1 MLHSSLVVNVQ
12 KRTWL
17 SQAVLAG
24 TKCSSKQF
32 VWLSTL
38 PDDTCWGS
46 DSEAR
51 PADETANCRWRRA
64 PVFARAK
71 GPQQKPA
78 KRKRMPQTLRNA
90 EVPSAAARSC
100 KTLKVEG
107 ISHLSRQIEE
117 ENNSQRA

>member
-1 MLHSSLVVNVQ
+1 MFKSERGCRKQCLLVPNVPASNSFGYPFCQ
-12 KRTWL
+12 TI
-17 SQAVLAG
+17 
-24 TKCSSKQF
+24 
-32 VWLSTL
+32 L